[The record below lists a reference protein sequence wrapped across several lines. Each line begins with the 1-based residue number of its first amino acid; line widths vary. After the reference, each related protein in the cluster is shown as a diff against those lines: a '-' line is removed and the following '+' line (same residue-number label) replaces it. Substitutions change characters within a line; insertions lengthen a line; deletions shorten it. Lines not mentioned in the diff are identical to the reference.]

1 MWLAFML
8 FTAAA
13 SSKSAKTWRNDS
25 SASSSM
31 ISSAKVSKYAV
42 ISCASLWA
50 SLALPRRRF
59 ISVADSFSTIL
70 IKPFFDQQKPFGDNS
85 QKTRN
90 FSYVKAVINFASSE
104 FTLDVRNPFIGVY
117 HDRTAGVLTRR
128 LIYNADILK
137 VQTDCRIVDYDM
149 RWLIALIS

>member
-1 MWLAFML
+1 M
-8 FTAAA
+8 
-13 SSKSAKTWRNDS
+13 
-25 SASSSM
+25 
-31 ISSAKVSKYAV
+31 
-42 ISCASLWA
+42 
-50 SLALPRRRF
+50 
-59 ISVADSFSTIL
+59 

-104 FTLDVRNPFIGVY
+104 FALDVRNPFIGVY

-128 LIYNADILK
+128 LIPNADILK
-137 VQTDCRIVDYDM
+137 VQTDCRIIDYDM